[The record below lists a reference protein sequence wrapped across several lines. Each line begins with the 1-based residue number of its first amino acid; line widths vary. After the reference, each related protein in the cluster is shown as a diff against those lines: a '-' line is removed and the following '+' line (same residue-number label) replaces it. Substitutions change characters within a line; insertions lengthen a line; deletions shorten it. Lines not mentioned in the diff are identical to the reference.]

1 MLSPTPCTAP
11 VRRVAACF
19 TRMPNWFT
27 LEGMRVVAAA
37 IGVFFALMGARSQ
50 AQDSAPAP
58 APSPNPEGGHSGAPL
73 GQFTAGPVI
82 ITPTFRIGN
91 LAVDTNV
98 QYQRQRRADFVGS
111 AGPGLDIALPF
122 RDHWKLDLWG
132 TSQYFYFHRTRELR
146 RWTGGGGVALLWAT
160 TGTRASLSTTANR
173 DFSRPSIEVDARV
186 VSTQNNAIASIERDL
201 GRLTLVA
208 RAAFNRNKLDDGQA
222 FRGADL
228 TAALT
233 TNRFGATPEL
243 RYRLTPLSS
252 LLIEGGYEATRFPN
266 AALRNFHQE
275 SVGLGVLTT
284 GFFKG
289 QVTAGIRRN
298 TLAGGGTSKNQLYLR
313 GTLSQ
318 QLGRRLNLRE
328 SYTQESSVSAFAAEG
343 GLPTFERRS
352 LTVDLGIGITGRIDL
367 RLGGTYETIKSDG
380 LVDVILDD
388 GTKAIGLRDDV
399 AYIGRADL
407 GIRLGRAR
415 LGLFTSYT
423 TRESLFFSDFGID
436 GLQAGARVEYSP
448 R

>member
-27 LEGMRVVAAA
+27 LEGMRVLAAA
-37 IGVFFALMGARSQ
+37 IGVFFALMGAQSQ
-50 AQDSAPAP
+50 AQDPAP
-58 APSPNPEGGHSGAPL
+58 APSPGPETKHSGAPL
-73 GQFTAGPVI
+73 GQFTAGPFI
-82 ITPTFRIGN
+82 ITPTFRIGS

-98 QYQRQRRADFVGS
+98 QYQRERRADFVAS

-122 RDHWKLDLWG
+122 DQWKFDVWG
-132 TSQYFYFHRTRELR
+132 TSQYFYFHRTEALR
-146 RWTGGGGVALLWAT
+146 RWTGGGGIALLWAA
-160 TGTRASLSTTANR
+160 TGTRASLSTSANR
-173 DFSRPSIEVDARV
+173 DFSRPSFEVDARV
-186 VSTQNNAIASIERDL
+186 VSTQNNIAGTIERDL

-208 RAAFNRNKLDDGQA
+208 RATFTRSKLDNGQE

-228 TAALT
+228 TTALT
-233 TNRFGATPEL
+233 TNRFGAVPEL
-243 RYRLTPLSS
+243 RFRLTPLSS

-266 AALRNFHQE
+266 AGTRNFHQE
-275 SVGLGVLTT
+275 SVGLGLLTT

-289 QVTAGIRRN
+289 QLTAGVRRN
-298 TLAGGGTSKNQLYLR
+298 RLTGGGASKNQPYLR
-313 GTLSQ
+313 GSLAQ

-328 SYTQESSVSAFAAEG
+328 SYAQESAVSAFAVEG
-343 GLPTFERRS
+343 SLPTFERRS
-352 LTVDLGIGITGRIDL
+352 LSLDLGIEITNRIDL

-380 LVDVILDD
+380 LVSVILDD
-388 GTKAIGLRDDV
+388 GTRATGLRDDT

-423 TRESLFFSDFGID
+423 TRESLFFSDFGVD
-436 GLQAGARVEYSP
+436 GLQAGARLEYAP